1 MILSLS
7 EVMTV
12 PDKVVTMDIPL
23 ELSEVEFQGM
33 RYEFL
38 QKPPLSAKITNQNQ
52 KRVLVEGNADYT
64 LSIPCSRCLE
74 SVPVSVPVKI
84 HVSLD
89 FSQEEGSA
97 DEMERESYLDGFHLD
112 TDLLILGEILPS
124 LPEKVLCREDCK
136 GLCPMC
142 GKNLNEGACGC
153 RQEPSDPR
161 MAQIQDIFKTFNL
174 EES

>member
-1 MILSLS
+1 
-7 EVMTV
+7 
-12 PDKVVTMDIPL
+12 
-23 ELSEVEFQGM
+23 
-33 RYEFL
+33 
-38 QKPPLSAKITNQNQ
+38 
-52 KRVLVEGNADYT
+52 
-64 LSIPCSRCLE
+64 
-74 SVPVSVPVKI
+74 VPVSIPVKI

-153 RQEPSDPR
+153 RQEPSDP
-161 MAQIQDIFKTFNL
+161 
-174 EES
+174 

>member
-7 EVMTV
+7 EVMAV

-23 ELSEVEFQGM
+23 ELSEIEFQGM

-38 QKPPLSAKITNQNQ
+38 QKPPLSARITNQNR
-52 KRVLVEGNADYT
+52 KRVLVEGSADYT
-64 LSIPCSRCLE
+64 LSMPCSRCLK
-74 SVPVSVPVKI
+74 SVAVSIPVNI

-89 FSQEEGSA
+89 LSQEEKSA
-97 DEMERESYLDGFHLD
+97 EGAEQESYLDGFHLD
-112 TDLLILGEILPS
+112 TDLLLLGEILPA

-136 GLCPMC
+136 GLCPVC
-142 GKNLNEGACGC
+142 GRNLNEGTCGC

-161 MAQIQDIFKTFNL
+161 MAQIQDIFQKFNL
-174 EES
+174 KDE

>member
-1 MILSLS
+1 MRYA
-7 EVMTV
+7 EA
-12 PDKVVTMDIPL
+12 KENKEGVTMNTQTIRRALTTPAMVPERGERL
-23 ELSEVEFQGM
+23 
-33 RYEFL
+33 
-38 QKPPLSAKITNQNQ
+38 KTN
-52 KRVLVEGNADYT
+52 
-64 LSIPCSRCLE
+64 
-74 SVPVSVPVKI
+74 
-84 HVSLD
+84 
-89 FSQEEGSA
+89 
-97 DEMERESYLDGFHLD
+97 LD